1 MQKTVMNCSRLLN
14 RYRNEKQK
22 QLDLQTKDREIFVW
36 SYWER
41 LKMGLSITS
50 MKNPSPKI
58 KYFAKP
64 TIKTLFTDKTLKGE
78 RVKRVDERELV
89 EIFSR
94 NFGNFVQNLGIDG
107 LTNISSYNDTLTVR
121 KVIEKF
127 ISS

>member
-1 MQKTVMNCSRLLN
+1 
-14 RYRNEKQK
+14 
-22 QLDLQTKDREIFVW
+22 
-36 SYWER
+36 
-41 LKMGLSITS
+41 MGLSITS

-94 NFGNFVQNLGIDG
+94 NVGNFVQNLGIDG